1 MLKLSKNMFRI
12 LSEKETNALQV
23 KCFGKIIP
31 NAFEGVELDGTLYFI
46 SVNNKLWR
54 IEEDSLLNPS
64 EQEHQQIA
72 ANINVIKA
80 KQVII
85 NAIKT
90 GMLHEVLISL
100 VVDHPEVVDYL
111 EEAQSEWIK

>member
-1 MLKLSKNMFRI
+1 
-12 LSEKETNALQV
+12 
-23 KCFGKIIP
+23 
-31 NAFEGVELDGTLYFI
+31 
-46 SVNNKLWR
+46 
-54 IEEDSLLNPS
+54 
-64 EQEHQQIA
+64 
-72 ANINVIKA
+72 VIKA

>member
-1 MLKLSKNMFRI
+1 MFKI
-12 LSEKETNALQV
+12 LSVKETNALQR
-23 KCFGKIIP
+23 KCFGVVIP
-31 NAFEGVELDGTLYFI
+31 NAFEGVELDGVSYLI
-46 SVNNKLWR
+46 SANNKLR
-54 IEEDSLLNPS
+54 KVEGDSLLNPT
-64 EQEHQQIA
+64 EQEYNQIT

-90 GMLHEVLISL
+90 GLLHEILISL

>member
-1 MLKLSKNMFRI
+1 MFRI

-46 SVNNKLWR
+46 SANNKLWR

-64 EQEHQQIA
+64 EQEYNQIA
-72 ANINVIKA
+72 ANINVL
-80 KQVII
+80 QVKKILTNVI
-85 NAIKT
+85 NS
-90 GMLHEVLISL
+90 GLLHEVLISL

-111 EEAQSEWIK
+111 EEAQSEWVK

>member
-1 MLKLSKNMFRI
+1 MFRI
-12 LSEKETNALQV
+12 LLTKETNALQR
-23 KCFGKIIP
+23 KCFGTTIP
-31 NAFEGVELDGTLYFI
+31 NAFEGVELDGVSYLI
-46 SVNNKLWR
+46 SANNKLR
-54 IEEDSLLNPS
+54 KVEGDSLLNPT
-64 EQEHQQIA
+64 EQEHNQIV

-90 GMLHEVLISL
+90 GLLHEILISL